1 MTASPLI
8 LPLLAMVALTAAVW
22 LAMVVQRLSAQKR
35 LRLPIDAFATRASTS
50 TAFGPTEKAANHFM
64 NLFEAP
70 VLFYTLVAVSL
81 ATGVVTSLLVTLA
94 WVYVGLRAVHAVIH
108 CGYNNVNHRAAAFL
122 VSTSVLWVMWAHF
135 GLRLLNPA

>member
-22 LAMVVQRLSAQKR
+22 VAMVVQRLSAQKR

-70 VLFYTLVAVSL
+70 VLFYTLV
-81 ATGVVTSLLVTLA
+81 TLA
-94 WVYVGLRAVHAVIH
+94 WVYVGLLAVHAVIH
-108 CGYNNVNHRAAAFL
+108 CGYNNVTHRAAAFL
-122 VSTSVLWVMWAHF
+122 VSTLVLWVMWAHF
-135 GLRLLNPA
+135 GLRLLHPA